1 MSSLT
6 NTAIF
11 EDIADKWDIVKC
23 NNGVGVF
30 ELTYEGENTGDTFDT
45 EDECW
50 HFIKHQVYSEFEA
63 RCEWDSWDCDSLYT
77 DHTPPNLPL

>member
-23 NNGVGVF
+23 TNGVGVF
-30 ELTYEGENTGDTFDT
+30 ELTYEESIQETHSTPKMNVGTSLSTQFTMKLIQGVSETVEN
-45 EDECW
+45 
-50 HFIKHQVYSEFEA
+50 
-63 RCEWDSWDCDSLYT
+63 CDSLYT
-77 DHTPPNLPL
+77 DHTPPNLPF

>member
-23 NNGVGVF
+23 TNGVGVF
-30 ELTYEGENTGDTFDT
+30 ELTYEGEHTGDTFDT
-45 EDECW
+45 RE
-50 HFIKHQVYSEFEA
+50 EA
-63 RCEWDSWDCDSLYT
+63 KLAIENYEKGE
-77 DHTPPNLPL
+77 